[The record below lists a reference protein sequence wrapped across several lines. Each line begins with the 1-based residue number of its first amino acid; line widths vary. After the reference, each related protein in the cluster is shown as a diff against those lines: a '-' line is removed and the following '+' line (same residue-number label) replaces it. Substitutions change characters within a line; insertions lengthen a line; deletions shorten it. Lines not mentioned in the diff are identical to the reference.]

1 MLSRFGARSR
11 ISTVALTLSVA
22 GCGGLTETIVVP
34 EQSSPAVT
42 YGWQAS
48 APPPGDSGS
57 SHAPSGAITFR
68 EAVSHAVAFSPS
80 VKAAYAEIEARHGE
94 AFQASR
100 RLNPEL
106 ALNVENLPNSGGF
119 AKDDASES
127 LQLSQ
132 TIELGGKRLARL
144 AAANLEA
151 SLAGWDFEVAR
162 LQAATDAAQLF
173 VDVIASQ
180 ERLAILQEFVT
191 VSQKT
196 RAAVEARVK
205 GGRASP
211 IELDRANV
219 SVALAQASRA
229 AEEARLAAAKARLS
243 ALWGSDR
250 ATFAR
255 AAGRLGRNPSAPS
268 FEEVKAFLEGNPSL
282 ARWSDGIG
290 HRYAVLEVERS
301 KAIPNVTV
309 GAGVRRFESD
319 SSSGMIAAVS
329 IPLPLFDRN
338 EGAIAAA
345 EHRIARAEFD
355 AQAARTQLTG
365 TLIGALGAVASA
377 NALTKAI
384 ESQVLP
390 AAQSAFDRTRTGYEE
405 GKFDLLN
412 VLDTQRT
419 LFEARRELVNARA
432 EYEKARVQV
441 EALIGRDLN
450 GLGK

>member
-1 MLSRFGARSR
+1 MVSHYGAISRVSS
-11 ISTVALTLSVA
+11 IALTLSVA
-22 GCGGLTETIVVP
+22 GCGGLTETVAVP
-34 EQSSPAVT
+34 EQAIPVAT

-48 APPPGDSGS
+48 APPAETGS
-57 SHAPSGAITFR
+57 LGSPSGTVTFR
-68 EAVSHAVAFSPS
+68 EAVSHAVAYSPA
-80 VKAAYAEIEARHGE
+80 VKAAYAEIEAKHGD

-106 ALNVENLPNSGGF
+106 ALNVEDLPNWGGI
-119 AKDDASES
+119 AAEDSSES

-132 TIELGGKRLARL
+132 TLELGGKRLARL
-144 AAANLEA
+144 NAANLEA
-151 SLAGWDFEVAR
+151 SIAGWDYEVAR
-162 LQAATDAAQLF
+162 LQAATVAAQLF

-180 ERLAILQEFVT
+180 ERVAILREFVS
-191 VSQKT
+191 VAQKT
-196 RAAVEARVK
+196 RGAVDARVK

-211 IELDRANV
+211 IELDRAKV
-219 SVALAQASRA
+219 TVAMAQASLA
-229 AEEARLAAAKARLS
+229 GEEARLKATRDQLS
-243 ALWGSDR
+243 ALWGSSH
-250 ATFAR
+250 ATFTS
-255 AAGRLGRNPSAPS
+255 AAGRLGRDRSAPS
-268 FEEVKAFLEGNPSL
+268 LEEVNAFLEANPAL
-282 ARWSDGIG
+282 ARWGDAIG

-301 KAIPNVTV
+301 KAIPNVTI
-309 GAGVRRFESD
+309 GAGLRRFETD
-319 SSSGMIAAVS
+319 SSTGVIGGVS
-329 IPLPLFDRN
+329 LPLPLFDRN

-355 AQAARTQLTG
+355 AHAARTQLTG
-365 TLIGALGAVASA
+365 TLIGALGALATA
-377 NALTKAI
+377 DAQARAI

-390 AAQSAFDRTRTGYEE
+390 AAQSAFNRTRTGYEE

>member
-1 MLSRFGARSR
+1 MAGRSGATSRMTL
-11 ISTVALTLSVA
+11 IALTLSLA
-22 GCGGLTETIVVP
+22 GCGAGGDAVIVSEAAPV
-34 EQSSPAVT
+34 AT
-42 YGWQAS
+42 YGWQALQQ
-48 APPPGDSGS
+48 PPSERGKLRSYSDT
-57 SHAPSGAITFR
+57 ITFR
-68 EAVSHAVAFSPS
+68 EAINHTLEYSPS

-106 ALNVENLPNSGGF
+106 ALDIEDLPNSGGI
-119 AKDDASES
+119 AAEDSGES
-127 LQLSQ
+127 LQISQ

-196 RAAVEARVK
+196 RAAVDARVK

-211 IELDRANV
+211 IELDRAKV
-219 SVALAQASRA
+219 SVALAQASSA
-229 AEEARLAAAKARLS
+229 AEEARLAAAKDRLS
-243 ALWGSDR
+243 VLWGSDR

-255 AAGRLGRNPSAPS
+255 AAGRLGRNRSAPS
-268 FEEVKAFLEGNPSL
+268 LEEVKALLDGNPSL

-329 IPLPLFDRN
+329 VPLPLFDRN
-338 EGAIAAA
+338 EGNIAAA
-345 EHRIARAEFD
+345 ERRIARAEFD
-355 AQAARTQLTG
+355 AQAARIQLTG
-365 TLIGALGAVASA
+365 TLVGALGELATADAQA
-377 NALTKAI
+377 NAI
-384 ESQVLP
+384 EGQVLP

-450 GLGK
+450 GVGK

>member
-1 MLSRFGARSR
+1 MAGRYGATSRVIALA
-11 ISTVALTLSVA
+11 STLIVA
-22 GCGGLTETIVVP
+22 GCGGVTETVVT
-34 EQSSPAVT
+34 EQPGRAVT

-48 APPPGDSGS
+48 ASPPEMTGS
-57 SHAPSGAITFR
+57 TYAPSGTITFR
-68 EAVSHAVAFSPS
+68 EAVSQAVAFSPA
-80 VKAAYAEIEARHGE
+80 VKAALAEIEARHGD

-106 ALNVENLPNSGGF
+106 ALNVENLPNSGGL
-119 AKDDASES
+119 AQDDSSES
-127 LQLSQ
+127 MQLSQ
-132 TIELGGKRLARL
+132 TLELGGKRLARL
-144 AAANLEA
+144 AAANLET

-162 LQAATDAAQLF
+162 LLAATDAAQSF

-180 ERLAILQEFVT
+180 ERLAILQDFVT

-196 RAAVEARVK
+196 RDAVEARVK
-205 GGRASP
+205 GGRASS
-211 IELDRANV
+211 IELDRAKV
-219 SVALAQASRA
+219 AVALAQASRA
-229 AEEARLAAAKARLS
+229 AEEARLAAAKDRLS
-243 ALWGSDR
+243 ALWGRDR
-250 ATFAR
+250 ATFTR
-255 AAGRLGRNPSAPS
+255 AAGKLGRNRSAPS
-268 FEEVKAFLEGNPSL
+268 LEEVKAFLEGNPSL

-301 KAIPNVTV
+301 KAIPNVTI
-309 GAGVRRFESD
+309 GAGVRRFETD
-319 SSSGMIAAVS
+319 GSSGMIAGVS
-329 IPLPLFDRN
+329 LPLPLFDRN

-365 TLIGALGAVASA
+365 TLIGALGALATA
-377 NALTKAI
+377 DAQARII
-384 ESQVLP
+384 EGQVLP
-390 AAQSAFDRTRTGYEE
+390 AAESAFSRTRIGYEE

-432 EYEKARVQV
+432 DYEKARVQV
-441 EALIGRDLN
+441 EALIGRELN